1 MKTKKT
7 NPPFLNGVPELL
19 ILKLLS
25 GKEMYGYEIVKE
37 IQLAT
42 NEILSFGE
50 GSVYPILH
58 ALEKNGFLA
67 GNRKVVNGRNR
78 LYYKITKTGLAKL
91 ENMSKEWRKTA
102 QGVRLALGGAYG
114 D

>member
-7 NPPFLNGVPELL
+7 NPAFLNGVPELL

-25 GKEMYGYEIVKE
+25 RKEMYGYEIVKE
-37 IQLAT
+37 IQVST

-58 ALEKNGFLA
+58 GLEKNGFLA
-67 GNRKVVNGRNR
+67 SKRKEINGRNR
-78 LYYKITKTGLAKL
+78 LYYKITQTGLKKL
-91 ENMSKEWRKTA
+91 EYMSGEWSKTV
-102 QGVRLALGGAYG
+102 QGVNLLLGGSYG
-114 D
+114 H

>member
-1 MKTKKT
+1 MNTRKT

-25 GKEMYGYEIVKE
+25 RKEMYGYEIVKE
-37 IQLAT
+37 IQLST

-67 GNRKVVNGRNR
+67 GHRKVMGGRSR
-78 LYYKITKTGLAKL
+78 LYYAITKAGLAKL
-91 ENMSKEWRKTA
+91 ENMSKAWEQTA
-102 QGVRLALGGAYG
+102 EGVRLALGGGYVS
-114 D
+114 

>member
-1 MKTKKT
+1 MKARKT

-25 GKEMYGYEIVKE
+25 RKEMYGYEIVKE

-42 NEILSFGE
+42 GEILSFGE

-58 ALEKNGFLA
+58 TLEKNGFLS
-67 GNRKVVNGRNR
+67 GERKVVGGRSR
-78 LYYKITKTGLAKL
+78 LYYTLTKSGLNKL
-91 ENMSKEWRKTA
+91 EEMSQTWEKTA
-102 QGVRLALGGAYG
+102 KGVGLALGGAYG
-114 D
+114 S

>member
-1 MKTKKT
+1 MKKKKT

-25 GKEMYGYEIVKE
+25 RKEMYGYEIVKE

-42 NEILSFGE
+42 NEMLSFGE

-67 GNRKVVNGRNR
+67 GERKVVNGRNR
-78 LYYKITKTGLAKL
+78 LYYKITKTGLTKL
-91 ENMSKEWRKTA
+91 EHMSGEWQKAA
-102 QGVRLALGGAYG
+102 QGVSLVMGGTYG
-114 D
+114 S